1 MRKREAYGG
10 EHSRGEENR
19 AKRSEG
25 ESLGEKEVSFLTPNV
40 LWSPLTKKLEGKGS
54 VLQREYA

>member
-19 AKRSEG
+19 AKRNGG
-25 ESLGEKEVSFLTPNV
+25 EILGERDKFPDTECSVEPSYLEV
-40 LWSPLTKKLEGKGS
+40 GKQGS